1 MEIGS
6 FWSPRA
12 IFGILPF
19 FVFARCCWVLNTGP
33 SQQAI
38 IAECTCSRV
47 IGLSMKCSRTQL
59 FSFRVFSLASSCTCS
74 RRYVASGG
82 LPQTPAT
89 NRQFS
94 WRSGQQSVSNNSLQP
109 RPLSMVLAQLS
120 LATHATQQFH
130 TQLFHIQLS
139 HPHTISLPPSPRNS
153 HTLSHTQLAHTQ
165 PSHKQLSHAQL
176 SRTYLFHTI
185 CLPSS
190 PVSFLPFP
198 SSFHLSF
205 ATYWKKLTCG
215 VIRSFN
221 FELDMMKQSTH
232 GA

>member
-1 MEIGS
+1 MCFHLLQRARAPVATWQAAACRRHLRRTVSFHDGPGS
-6 FWSPRA
+6 SLSA
-12 IFGILPF
+12 TIL
-19 FVFARCCWVLNTGP
+19 C
-33 SQQAI
+33 SQDKK
-38 IAECTCSRV
+38 
-47 IGLSMKCSRTQL
+47 L
-59 FSFRVFSLASSCTCS
+59 
-74 RRYVASGG
+74 
-82 LPQTPAT
+82 
-89 NRQFS
+89 
-94 WRSGQQSVSNNSLQP
+94 P

-139 HPHTISLPPSPRNS
+139 HPRTISLPPSPRNS
-153 HTLSHTQLAHTQ
+153 HTLSHTQLTHTQ

-190 PVSFLPFP
+190 PVSLLPFP
-198 SSFHLSF
+198 SRLHLSF

-215 VIRSFN
+215 VVRSFN